1 MLREKQMGTFPE
13 EELKKALASA
23 GRRCECTRTN
33 SDCLRR
39 HDRVR
44 CDESGFTLENRGTK
58 WHAHHK
64 TSQAAGGEDIASNCE
79 ILCIPC
85 HQATRTY
92 GG

>member
-1 MLREKQMGTFPE
+1 MGKFPE
-13 EELKKALASA
+13 EELKKALARA
-23 GRRCECTRTN
+23 GNRCECTRTN
-33 SDCLRR
+33 PDCLKR

-44 CDESGFTLENRGTK
+44 CSVSGLTLGNHETK

-64 TSQAAGGEDIASNCE
+64 TSQDKGGKDIASNCE

>member
-1 MLREKQMGTFPE
+1 MGTFPE
-13 EELKKALASA
+13 EELKKALANA
-23 GRRCECTRTN
+23 GERCECRRTN
-33 SDCLRR
+33 PDCLKR

-44 CDESGFTLENRGTK
+44 CSVSGLTLGNHGTK

-64 TSQAAGGEDIASNCE
+64 TSQAAGGKDIASNCE

-85 HQATRTY
+85 HKATRTY